1 MHEPAVY
8 KLGLDGE
15 DRVEVLD
22 VKIME
27 NMLSEDLEESQT
39 F

>member
-1 MHEPAVY
+1 MHESAVY